1 MEEKGHLLKKSER
14 EPHAGRRKQAT
25 RVEYIY
31 IYIFCGIDSIDWRFK
46 LWKLRFQD
54 SLSTTATFFADKH
67 LPIRIVQR
75 FIIN

>member
-31 IYIFCGIDSIDWRFK
+31 IYIYSVESIQLIGDLNFG
-46 LWKLRFQD
+46 
-54 SLSTTATFFADKH
+54 
-67 LPIRIVQR
+67 
-75 FIIN
+75 N